1 MPDHA
6 DSPPLETVSD
16 PLRLIAFHEAGHA
29 VMAQLCGQRITEVE
43 IVGDEDHAG
52 SVQSLRFADEHGPN
66 QESGIPSAPTERRL
80 LCVAAGM
87 VAENL
92 VSGRGQWDDSCED
105 LDAAVH
111 LAMKV
116 VGDCERV
123 IPYLEI
129 VREHTE
135 DLLRRNWTAVEALA
149 DVLVKRRRMTGEEVR
164 RLLEP
169 LLPS

>member
-1 MPDHA
+1 
-6 DSPPLETVSD
+6 
-16 PLRLIAFHEAGHA
+16 
-29 VMAQLCGQRITEVE
+29 VE
-43 IVGDEDHAG
+43 IVGDEELTG
-52 SVQSLRFADEHGPN
+52 SVRSLRFAEERGTGHDP
-66 QESGIPSAPTERRL
+66 GIPTAPTERRL
-80 LCVAAGM
+80 LCIAAGM
-87 VAENL
+87 AAENI
-92 VSGRGQWDDSCED
+92 VSGRQQWDESCED

-129 VREHTE
+129 VREHTD
-135 DLLRRNWTAVEALA
+135 DLLRRNWPAVAALA
-149 DVLVKRRRMTGEEVR
+149 DVLVERRRMTGEEVR